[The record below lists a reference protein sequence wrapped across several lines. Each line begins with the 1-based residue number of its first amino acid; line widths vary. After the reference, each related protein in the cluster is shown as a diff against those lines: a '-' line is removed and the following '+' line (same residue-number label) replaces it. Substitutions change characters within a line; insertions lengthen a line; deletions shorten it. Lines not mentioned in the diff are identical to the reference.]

1 MRIFFSTW
9 RNLIS
14 IHSWISILLFYFC
27 GYWLLKIF
35 GRFCGNYL
43 DFSTFSFCSIEVE
56 LTFSK
61 VETEIVSESK
71 STITEKWKLL
81 KKSYLQW
88 NDFYCPDVVC
98 FSHSHDWMQLI
109 ATQFLPLNMKFS
121 WCIKKKLLQFVQ
133 IATPYGVKHFFSIL
147 FCRFL
152 SDVEIE

>member
-1 MRIFFSTW
+1 MRIFFFDLTQSD
-9 RNLIS
+9 
-14 IHSWISILLFYFC
+14 IHSFVNIHSFILFL
-27 GYWLLKIF
+27 WLLKIF

-43 DFSTFSFCSIEVE
+43 DFSTFSFCSIEVG

-121 WCIKKKLLQFVQ
+121 WCIKKIVA
-133 IATPYGVKHFFSIL
+133 ICTNRHSVW
-147 FCRFL
+147 C
-152 SDVEIE
+152 